1 MVNWIFSSN
10 QVFEHIKSYFGSIMR
25 FLGFW
30 SKEAS
35 SLLVNQMTLL
45 FITAFWQILNLI
57 ELVIRMFLRI
67 FDFFQ
72 REIFIFFINLLERTF
87 EKYKSSTDH
96 NSILSKKVRTA
107 SFDSSP
113 NLSTLIAFLVKKVSE
128 YNSEL
133 LSMLKRQT

>member
-1 MVNWIFSSN
+1 M
-10 QVFEHIKSYFGSIMR
+10 
-25 FLGFW
+25 
-30 SKEAS
+30 
-35 SLLVNQMTLL
+35 VNQMTLL